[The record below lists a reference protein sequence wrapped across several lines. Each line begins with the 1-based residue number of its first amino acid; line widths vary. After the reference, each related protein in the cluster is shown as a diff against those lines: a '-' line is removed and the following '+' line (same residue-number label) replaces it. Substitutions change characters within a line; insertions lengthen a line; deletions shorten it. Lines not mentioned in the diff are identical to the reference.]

1 MTPPGPHGLSLD
13 GTCPAPQL
21 SLGLALCFSKRA
33 AVADCRSSS
42 CLGTEEEDTCVSYE
56 EEDTCVS
63 YDSSCLGTGL
73 DDRLD
78 FVAQMIEAGIV
89 AASCSLDPLGNLAC

>member
-1 MTPPGPHGLSLD
+1 MCHMTLH
-13 GTCPAPQL
+13 
-21 SLGLALCFSKRA
+21 
-33 AVADCRSSS
+33 V
-42 CLGTEEEDTCVSYE
+42 CV
-56 EEDTCVS
+56 
-63 YDSSCLGTGL
+63 GTGL

>member
-1 MTPPGPHGLSLD
+1 MAPAPHHNFLSVLLFASRNVLLSLTV
-13 GTCPAPQL
+13 GPL
-21 SLGLALCFSKRA
+21 HVLGLRRRIHVCHMRRRIHVCHMTLH
-33 AVADCRSSS
+33 V
-42 CLGTEEEDTCVSYE
+42 CV
-56 EEDTCVS
+56 
-63 YDSSCLGTGL
+63 GTGL

>member
-1 MTPPGPHGLSLD
+1 MCHMTLHV
-13 GTCPAPQL
+13 
-21 SLGLALCFSKRA
+21 LGLC
-33 AVADCRSSS
+33 
-42 CLGTEEEDTCVSYE
+42 CV
-56 EEDTCVS
+56 
-63 YDSSCLGTGL
+63 GTGL

>member
-42 CLGTEEEDTCVSYE
+42 CLGTGCFV
-56 EEDTCVS
+56 V
-63 YDSSCLGTGL
+63 TGL
-73 DDRLD
+73 DNRLS
-78 FVAQMIEAGIV
+78 FLSQMIEAGIV
-89 AASCSLDPLGNLAC
+89 AAACSLDLLGNLAC